1 MASPG
6 NPNQQQGR
14 GISPL
19 PSLFL
24 ALNLHITKSHYV
36 HLFLFSG
43 EKCSREPG
51 NLTECMST
59 NILPFMFSVL
69 AYHWMRS

>member
-43 EKCSREPG
+43 EKCSREPA
-51 NLTECMST
+51 CK
-59 NILPFMFSVL
+59 
-69 AYHWMRS
+69 ARSSDCRVHFKALCF